1 MYYFAGKPEPRIAF
15 ITAIVEKGVDHKT
28 IRKAIQAGHLNMD
41 WLVCVPLVV
50 DDEKYKKW
58 TPTPTR
64 RIGRSHRYKENGDVL
79 DS

>member
-1 MYYFAGKPEPRIAF
+1 MFYFAGKPEPRIAF

-28 IRKAIQAGHLNMD
+28 IHKAIQAGHLNGD
-41 WLVCVPLVV
+41 WLVCMRLVV

-64 RIGRSHRYKENGDVL
+64 RIGRSHRYKENGDVV
-79 DS
+79 DP